1 MHSYDLHD
9 VYKYLVNDIYLQ
21 LSKLVLYV
29 NKVTLPV
36 TSSYTTHRL
45 YGINRKP
52 IHEIRLLEVCNKITI

>member
-1 MHSYDLHD
+1 MHSYGLHD
-9 VYKYLVNDIYLQ
+9 IYKYLVNVIYMQ

-52 IHEIRLLEVCNKITI
+52 IHDIRVLEVWNKITI